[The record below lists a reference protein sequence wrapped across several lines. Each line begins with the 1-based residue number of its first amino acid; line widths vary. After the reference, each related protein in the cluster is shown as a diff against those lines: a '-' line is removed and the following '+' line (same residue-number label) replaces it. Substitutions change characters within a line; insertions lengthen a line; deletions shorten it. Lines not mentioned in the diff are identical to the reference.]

1 MSLYPARR
9 LRRLRRSATMRAL
22 VRETRLSVDD
32 LVQPLFIVEDPGA
45 AGPVSSM
52 PGISRLSLQMLD
64 REIDRLVE
72 SGVKA
77 LLLFGTPAVKDATGS
92 SASRPDSIVSR
103 ALERIRQRDPSL
115 LLIVDV
121 CLCSYTTHGH
131 CGIVANGEVRNDD
144 TIARLAETSVS
155 FADSG
160 ADVVAPS
167 AMMDGQVRAIRQA
180 LDASGHDDIAILSY
194 AVKFAS
200 AFYGPFRE
208 AADSAPQFGNRRG
221 YQLDPASLRQAL
233 EEARLDVAEGADMVM
248 VKPGLPYLDVL
259 TRVRAAVDVPLFS
272 YQVSGE
278 YSLIKAAALRGWI
291 DEEAAVDESLIAIK
305 RAGADVVITY
315 FAADV
320 ARRLSRPAEIS
331 AVTGVLHGRA

>member
-1 MSLYPARR
+1 MSGHPTRR
-9 LRRLRRSATMRAL
+9 LRRLRRSSTMRSL

-32 LVQPLFIVEDPGA
+32 LVQPLFIVEDPTS

-52 PGISRLSLQMLD
+52 PGVDRLSLQMLD

-72 SGVKA
+72 SGIKA

-92 SASRPDSIVSR
+92 AASRPDSIVARSLR
-103 ALERIRQRDPSL
+103 RIRQRNPSL

-131 CGIVANGEVRNDD
+131 CGIVANGEVHNDA
-144 TIARLAETSVS
+144 TIARLAETAVS
-155 FADSG
+155 FADAG

-167 AMMDGQVRAIRQA
+167 AMMDGQVAAIRRA
-180 LDASGHDDIAILSY
+180 LDASGHEETAILSY

-221 YQLDPASLRQAL
+221 YQLDPVSVRQAL
-233 EEARLDVAEGADMVM
+233 EEARLDVEEGADMVM
-248 VKPGLPYLDVL
+248 VKPALPYLDIL
-259 TRVRAAVDVPLFS
+259 ARVRAAVDVPLFS

-278 YSLIKAAALRGWI
+278 YSLIKAAAMRGWI
-291 DEEAAVDESLIAIK
+291 DEDAAVDESLIAIK

-315 FAADV
+315 FATSV
-320 ARRLSRPAEIS
+320 GKRLSQPAET
-331 AVTGVLHGRA
+331 AALTGELHGRS

>member
-1 MSLYPARR
+1 
-9 LRRLRRSATMRAL
+9 MRAL

-32 LVQPLFIVEDPGA
+32 LVQPLFVVEDPGS

-52 PGISRLSLQMLD
+52 PGIDRLSLQMLD
-64 REIDRLVE
+64 RELDRLVE

-77 LLLFGTPAVKDATGS
+77 LLLFGTPAVKDAAGS
-92 SASRPDSIVSR
+92 SASRPDSIVPR
-103 ALERIRQRDPSL
+103 AVRRMRQRHPSI

-121 CLCSYTTHGH
+121 CLCSYTSHGH
-131 CGIVANGEVRNDD
+131 CGIVVDGEVRNDR
-144 TIARLAETSVS
+144 TIARLAETAVS
-155 FADSG
+155 FADAG

-167 AMMDGQVRAIRQA
+167 AMMDGQVRAIREA

-233 EEARLDVAEGADMVM
+233 EEARLDVEEGADMVM

-259 TRVRAAVDVPLFS
+259 ARVRAAVDVPLFS

-278 YSLIKAAALRGWI
+278 YSLIKAAAMRGWI

-320 ARRLSRPAEIS
+320 ARRLSRPAETTALI
-331 AVTGVLHGRA
+331 GELHGRS